1 MREACE
7 GAWGARARG
16 TGGHVMRGS
25 TYNLGQRIVD
35 KFTKLSQ
42 IGFSNMKCS
51 TVNILLF
58 FTEKRQ
64 RLVFGWPAGYL
75 LSGPSISGILVIFLK
90 SYVVQQLVRQ
100 LVHSHPGDNN
110 LVPFHLC

>member
-1 MREACE
+1 MGRE
-7 GAWGARARG
+7 GSWDR
-16 TGGHVMRGS
+16 GHVMRGS

-75 LSGPSISGILVIFLK
+75 LSGPSISGIFL
-90 SYVVQQLVRQ
+90 S
-100 LVHSHPGDNN
+100 SPN
-110 LVPFHLC
+110 F